1 MNGHALGYVYGWGL
15 ALFSLSVLPP
25 LILAIADQETTTLAG
40 FLVTGL
46 IAGFIGVAL
55 IIALKQQDSELNRR
69 EKIVLL
75 IALWLSY
82 SALAAIPFEASGVI
96 PSRLN
101 AIFEA
106 TSALTTTGASVM
118 QEVALTPRS
127 ILLWRAELQWIGG
140 FLTLLT
146 ITFLLLRLWGAERAE
161 QEISTTTKQGS
172 TTLHHLYVTIKL
184 ILPLYLGLTAAF
196 TLALLL
202 CGLPLFD
209 AASLVLTSI
218 STGGMAPREG
228 PLLSYGNVAILYVLS
243 IAMFFGAVSI
253 LWSHYLF
260 TKNWLGLKK
269 FNEPLWVGG
278 AMLALAIAALWMK
291 FSFQEG
297 REFAGLSVELATALY
312 DATSLISTTGTTASA
327 HSLQFIPASLLLV
340 IMLVG
345 GGVISTAG
353 GIKFTRVKLMFRQ
366 SWGELRSLIYPHEVR
381 PLYLSKEEKDQKYLS
396 TIWVIFGLS
405 ILTLVALSAILAYYG
420 LGLEAALF
428 TAASA
433 LSNCGPCL
441 AAVENQHA
449 IGTPAFI
456 ELASPAKIAFIS
468 AMVIG
473 RLEFLMALSLLQTA
487 FWRH

>member
-297 REFAGLSVELATALY
+297 REFAGLSVELATAL
-312 DATSLISTTGTTASA
+312 
-327 HSLQFIPASLLLV
+327 
-340 IMLVG
+340 
-345 GGVISTAG
+345 
-353 GIKFTRVKLMFRQ
+353 
-366 SWGELRSLIYPHEVR
+366 
-381 PLYLSKEEKDQKYLS
+381 
-396 TIWVIFGLS
+396 
-405 ILTLVALSAILAYYG
+405 
-420 LGLEAALF
+420 
-428 TAASA
+428 
-433 LSNCGPCL
+433 
-441 AAVENQHA
+441 
-449 IGTPAFI
+449 
-456 ELASPAKIAFIS
+456 
-468 AMVIG
+468 
-473 RLEFLMALSLLQTA
+473 
-487 FWRH
+487 